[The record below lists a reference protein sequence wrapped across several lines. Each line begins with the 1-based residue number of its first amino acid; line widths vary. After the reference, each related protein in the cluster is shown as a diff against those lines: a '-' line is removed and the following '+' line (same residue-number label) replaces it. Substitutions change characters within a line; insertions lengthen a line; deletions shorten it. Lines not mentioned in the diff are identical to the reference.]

1 MPVSKFEKIVNA
13 TMWRNVIGQ
22 SILQIAVL
30 LVMLFWGQDLFD
42 LPFEPNTP
50 FYADEA
56 YILLNPSVAL
66 FDYTNK
72 TELYTM
78 IFQTFVFL

>member
-1 MPVSKFEKIVNA
+1 
-13 TMWRNVIGQ
+13 
-22 SILQIAVL
+22 
-30 LVMLFWGQDLFD
+30 MLFCGQDLFD

-56 YILLNPSVAL
+56 YILKNSSVAL

-72 TELYTM
+72 TELDTI